1 MDPTLAMI
9 VKYVAIIVAILIAG
23 WFILEV
29 IDRIDYDVNGG
40 IIFLR
45 GVLR

>member
-29 IDRIDYDVNGG
+29 IDRIDDDVNGG